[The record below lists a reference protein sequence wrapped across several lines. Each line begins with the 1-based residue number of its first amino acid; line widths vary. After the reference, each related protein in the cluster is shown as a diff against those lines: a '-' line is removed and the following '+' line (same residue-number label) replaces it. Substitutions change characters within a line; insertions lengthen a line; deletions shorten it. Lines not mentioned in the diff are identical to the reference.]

1 MFTLLCMFLSA
12 ELGGILTMITMFT
25 IQNFF
30 PLELIV
36 FSCFLHE
43 SFYNFQIEN
52 NFYKP
57 QLKFLYASI
66 K

>member
-1 MFTLLCMFLSA
+1 MFTLLSCMFLSA

-36 FSCFLHE
+36 LCFLHE
-43 SFYNFQIEN
+43 SFYNFHIEN

-57 QLKFLYASI
+57 QLKFLYASSN
-66 K
+66 